1 MCRPDFIDRISC
13 LHAFMFKQELNIND
27 LAFQQ
32 NKIKEQEEKM
42 KIQYQQIT
50 YWYYLLHVRDNLKYF
65 LHDICLILI
74 LGCEVEVVTVIIC
87 TVQIRKPEHWG

>member
-1 MCRPDFIDRISC
+1 MCGPDFIDKISC

-42 KIQYQQIT
+42 KI
-50 YWYYLLHVRDNLKYF
+50 
-65 LHDICLILI
+65 
-74 LGCEVEVVTVIIC
+74 
-87 TVQIRKPEHWG
+87 